1 MQVPCR
7 WSGMLTP
14 LRKDCL
20 HRLLKRLVIQMKNY
34 GEARSEEG
42 WLQFTEQPP
51 KRLPHYLLI
60 KVTLIDQLLH
70 KERHWLWQ
78 ILVFL
83 KVDVKNKI
91 FFFIFVV
98 WFQAECSM
106 WRLIIT
112 DKIFLCKNL
121 DLVETGS
128 WGFKWTSKNKQ
139 HRETQMTAMDKPSW
153 VTIMLIKESFT
164 LMKESWVT
172 HFSVLE
178 VFET

>member
-1 MQVPCR
+1 MKKADCSLQ
-7 WSGMLTP
+7 SNL
-14 LRKDCL
+14 LKDCHITCWL
-20 HRLLKRLVIQMKNY
+20 RWPSLINYYTKRDIDFDRFSYFWRLMLRT
-34 GEARSEEG
+34 R
-42 WLQFTEQPP
+42 
-51 KRLPHYLLI
+51 
-60 KVTLIDQLLH
+60 
-70 KERHWLWQ
+70 
-78 ILVFL
+78 
-83 KVDVKNKI
+83 
-91 FFFIFVV
+91 FFFVVVVV

>member
-1 MQVPCR
+1 M
-7 WSGMLTP
+7 
-14 LRKDCL
+14 
-20 HRLLKRLVIQMKNY
+20 
-34 GEARSEEG
+34 
-42 WLQFTEQPP
+42 
-51 KRLPHYLLI
+51 PHYLLI

-153 VTIMLIKESFT
+153 VTIMLIKESFPDEGK
-164 LMKESWVT
+164 LSNPF
-172 HFSVLE
+172 FSSRSFWNIKLFFFLCKNFLDSKITFMEE
-178 VFET
+178 VFISRLCVFNLDGFNFHYRLRLEK